1 MDITFGG
8 DKVTL
13 EGKEIKIGDVAPS
26 FKAVNKDLSDFNSED
41 LKGKIVVYSVAPSI
55 DTPVCALQTTTF
67 NEEATKLS
75 DDVKIVTVTVD
86 LPFAQE
92 RFCSVKGIDNADIVS
107 DYRYK
112 EFGQKFGFMMEELQL
127 LARGVVIV
135 DRDGKV
141 AYVEYVPEVTN
152 DVNFDKALEEVK
164 KLKWSTL
171 I

>member
-13 EGKEIKIGDVAPS
+13 EGKEIKVGDVAPS
-26 FKAVNKDLSDFNSED
+26 FKAVNRDLSDFNSED

-55 DTPVCALQTTTF
+55 DTPVCALQATTF

-141 AYVEYVPEVTN
+141 AYVEYVPEVTH

-164 KLKWSTL
+164 KLK
-171 I
+171 

>member
-13 EGKEIKIGDVAPS
+13 EGKEIKVGDVAPS

-164 KLKWSTL
+164 KLKWLTL

>member
-13 EGKEIKIGDVAPS
+13 EGKEIKVGDVAPE
-26 FKAVNKDLSDFNSED
+26 FKAVNKDLSDFNSAD
-41 LKGKIVVYSVAPSI
+41 LKGKFVVYFVAPSI
-55 DTPVCALQTTTF
+55 DTPVCAIKATTF

-75 DDVKIVTVTVD
+75 DDIKIVTVTVD

-92 RFCSVKGIDNADIVS
+92 RFCSVKRIDNADIIS

-112 EFGQKFGFMMEELQL
+112 EFGKKYGFLIDELQL

-135 DRDGKV
+135 DREGKV
-141 AYVEYVPEVTN
+141 QYVEYVPEVT
-152 DVNFDKALEEVK
+152 DEVNFDKALEEVK
-164 KLKWSTL
+164 KLKWLMS

>member
-8 DKVTL
+8 NKVNL
-13 EGKEIKIGDVAPS
+13 EGKEIKVGDMAPS
-26 FKAVNKDLSDFNSED
+26 FKAVKRDLSDFNSED

-55 DTPVCALQTTTF
+55 DTPVCAIQATTF

-75 DDVKIVTVTVD
+75 EDVKIVTVTVD

-92 RFCSVKGIDNADIVS
+92 RFCSVKGIENADIVS

-141 AYVEYVPEVTN
+141 QYVEYVPEVTH
-152 DVNFDKALEEVK
+152 DVNFEKALEEVK
-164 KLKWSTL
+164 KLK
-171 I
+171 

>member
-8 DKVTL
+8 DKVNL
-13 EGKEIKIGDVAPS
+13 EGKEIKVGDVAPS
-26 FKAVNKDLSDFNSED
+26 FKAVNKDLTDFNSED

-55 DTPVCALQTTTF
+55 DTPVCALQATTF

-75 DDVKIVTVTVD
+75 DDVRIVTVTVD

-141 AYVEYVPEVTN
+141 AYVEYVPEVTD

-164 KLKWSTL
+164 KLS
-171 I
+171 